1 MSGSAAAERLHGTG
15 ERPGSPSV
23 PFFSPSS
30 EPFPFLP
37 TDLLCVLVVFSFPG
51 VETPRQGSPADDAG
65 THQSPATSD
74 RSVVHVSSFRE
85 IVLAVGAGARKSQ
98 PFSRPIARYHPMTAY
113 TATVTVRLK
122 RGVLNPEAET
132 TRKALERLEFELE
145 DLRMS
150 DRFEI
155 DLEAESADSARE
167 RVTEMAERL
176 LANPT
181 IHDFEVAIEER

>member
-1 MSGSAAAERLHGTG
+1 
-15 ERPGSPSV
+15 
-23 PFFSPSS
+23 
-30 EPFPFLP
+30 
-37 TDLLCVLVVFSFPG
+37 
-51 VETPRQGSPADDAG
+51 
-65 THQSPATSD
+65 
-74 RSVVHVSSFRE
+74 
-85 IVLAVGAGARKSQ
+85 
-98 PFSRPIARYHPMTAY
+98 MTAY

-167 RVTEMAERL
+167 RATEMAERL